1 MGQIHPVAPCGKGGG
16 EAGVEP
22 GCSLRAS
29 GTTLRSCRLGMFRVA
44 FTRRRRPVGPAPCLQ
59 SGGLRAKLRSR
70 PRSRQASVPAHAP
83 TTLILVVFTSHP
95 AVCLSWTHAA
105 GNPTVSV
112 GVRGGCRL
120 STPRRSGA
128 VDHAPTC
135 WSGTLTAAGRRT
147 VTLSFVF
154 LTRQAWSNRQ
164 PTPTSPPSIRQ
175 HGNQPPPPS
184 SPCSALQ
191 TRPQPHA
198 RGNHG
203 VPPVKSS
210 PRGSTNYR
218 EILCNPLAA
227 PLRHRSPANRCW
239 PLVDRTQR
247 HLVVRERSFPGRWA
261 LGKAVHHP
269 GVVDRLCSRYWTRE
283 GGWVKMAPP
292 PVLPRNALSSLPIF
306 HPTPSTLRH
315 WGQQTS
321 RDLRLSS

>member
-154 LTRQAWSNRQ
+154 SHQASLVEPTTHTHLTPIHPSTRE
-164 PTPTSPPSIRQ
+164 PTPAPHVPRLRAANPPATTRPGKSWGSASRIFSTGLHELSR
-175 HGNQPPPPS
+175 NPLQPPGSPAATSIASQPLLAVGRQDATTPCCERAFFSWKVGLGESSPS
-184 SPCSALQ
+184 SRGRGSSLQ
-191 TRPQPHA
+191 
-198 RGNHG
+198 
-203 VPPVKSS
+203 SILD
-210 PRGSTNYR
+210 PRGR
-218 EILCNPLAA
+218 
-227 PLRHRSPANRCW
+227 
-239 PLVDRTQR
+239 V
-247 HLVVRERSFPGRWA
+247 G
-261 LGKAVHHP
+261 
-269 GVVDRLCSRYWTRE
+269 
-283 GGWVKMAPP
+283 
-292 PVLPRNALSSLPIF
+292 
-306 HPTPSTLRH
+306 
-315 WGQQTS
+315 
-321 RDLRLSS
+321 